1 MKFDK
6 NTTAIILA
14 LITASAGFGT
24 AVMNRYTPNDGAI
37 VESEKASRKGYDAV
51 QNAMWNITE
60 DVDELAAR
68 IGTLEQSISLQ
79 NKVIQFLLTHEAPHV
94 RDTSANLPT
103 LPTAPVIESRVPTKV
118 RGKMPSYDAA
128 QRAPVPRQE

>member
-14 LITASAGFGT
+14 LITAFAGFGT
-24 AVMNRYTPNDGAI
+24 AVINRYTPNEGAI
-37 VESEKASRKGYDAV
+37 MESEKANRKGYDAV
-51 QNAMWNITE
+51 QGAMWNITE

-68 IGTLEQSISLQ
+68 VGTLEQSIALQ
-79 NKVIQFLLTHEAPHV
+79 NKVIQFLLTHETPRA
-94 RDTSANLPT
+94 RSTSASLPT
-103 LPTAPVIESRVPTKV
+103 LPAAPAIGERVPTKV

-128 QRAPVPRQE
+128 QMVSGQ